1 MTTVTCLNE
10 HPTPATVCQTATA
23 SNTDDEL
30 LACPPDLF
38 VLPEVLLERS
48 APYRLETSFQ

>member
-1 MTTVTCLNE
+1 LNE
-10 HPTPATVCQTATA
+10 HPTPATVCQAATA

-30 LACPPDLF
+30 LAWLPDLF
-38 VLPEVLLERS
+38 AVTEVLLERS